1 MLNVEL
7 VQRER
12 QFRGKGSTIKH
23 SKNSSATSTNA
34 SSSKIKIPA
43 AFHEEIA
50 EYQRKPLTGNI
61 IIDMEVILNLFLQLC
76 CPRCFEEGI
85 LLSEDSTYGLCS
97 NFVIRCKH
105 CDFYSGFS
113 SSKKTLNCPEVNTR
127 FVYGMRQI
135 GKGFSA
141 GFKLCGTL
149 NLPRLS
155 KTAYTNHENK
165 LMSVISEVSELSM
178 QKAASELLVLHPTN
192 NKIVECGISVDGT
205 WQRRGY
211 SSMNGCVAALSVDT
225 GKVVEIEIM
234 SSYCPTCRKISKM
247 PRSIES
253 ETFAADHVCHSNFQ
267 GSALKMEAV
276 GATRIFQRSIVK
288 RGLKY
293 AHYYGDRDSK
303 GFISVKDTYGKDSVT
318 KYECI
323 GHVQKSSNVGNLSG
337 LQQNVIAALFHC
349 SSSVKKPM
357 HGQCP
362 IGKDSWCYYQRALS
376 CGKKPNEKYKGLSNE
391 VLNTIKP
398 TYLELCT
405 KELLT
410 KCLHGKTQNSNECLN
425 GVIWQRVPK
434 EVFVCLKILKSGALD
449 AVIQFND
456 GYKGSDTPNNAI
468 SICKDIA
475 HVLSTRGFHLRKW
488 NSNSTEFLAQF
499 SEHSSHDTQ
508 AEFSK
513 DSNESSKVL
522 GLFWNSSNDT
532 FGFQPSFELT
542 PPLTK
547 RRILSESSKIFDPL
561 GLLSAC
567 TVFMK
572 IFYQKL
578 WFTKTDWDSTIPQQL
593 TKDWLR
599 FQKAFNEINYLT
611 VPRWV
616 ILTADNTV
624 ELHGFADAASL
635 AYAAA
640 IYCRR
645 KHNGKIKVQLLVS
658 KTTVVPVK
666 QVSIPRLQ
674 LRGTHLIS
682 KLVETPLRLSPW
694 TPRLI

>member
-1 MLNVEL
+1 MGNAKRRVSAK
-7 VQRER
+7 RKR
-12 QFRGKGSTIKH
+12 QFRGNGSTIKH

-34 SSSKIKIPA
+34 SSSKIKIPP
-43 AFHEEIA
+43 AFDEEIA
-50 EYQRKPLTGNI
+50 EYQRKPLT
-61 IIDMEVILNLFLQLC
+61 
-76 CPRCFEEGI
+76 
-85 LLSEDSTYGLCS
+85 
-97 NFVIRCKH
+97 
-105 CDFYSGFS
+105 GFS

-178 QKAASELLVLHPTN
+178 QKAASELLVLHPTK

-225 GKVVEIEIM
+225 GKVVDIEIM

-293 AHYYGDRDSK
+293 AHYYGDGDSK

-323 GHVQKSSNVGNLSG
+323 GYVQKRVGARLRKLKSKNKNLSGKGKLTDSFIDRLQNYYGIAVRSNVGNLSG

-349 SSSVKKPM
+349 SSSVEKPM

-391 VLNTIKP
+391 VLNMIKP

-410 KCLHGKTQNSNECLN
+410 KYLHGKTQNSNECLN
-425 GVIWQRVPK
+425 GVIWQKVPK

-456 GYKGSDTPNNAI
+456 GYKGCVEIFKKLNITPGYFTLKSYKHLDINRINDAERHSTPNV
-468 SICKDIA
+468 K
-475 HVLSTRGFHLRKW
+475 
-488 NSNSTEFLAQF
+488 Q
-499 SEHSSHDTQ
+499 
-508 AEFSK
+508 
-513 DSNESSKVL
+513 
-522 GLFWNSSNDT
+522 
-532 FGFQPSFELT
+532 
-542 PPLTK
+542 
-547 RRILSESSKIFDPL
+547 
-561 GLLSAC
+561 
-567 TVFMK
+567 
-572 IFYQKL
+572 
-578 WFTKTDWDSTIPQQL
+578 
-593 TKDWLR
+593 
-599 FQKAFNEINYLT
+599 
-611 VPRWV
+611 
-616 ILTADNTV
+616 
-624 ELHGFADAASL
+624 
-635 AYAAA
+635 
-640 IYCRR
+640 RR
-645 KHNGKIKVQLLVS
+645 KI
-658 KTTVVPVK
+658 
-666 QVSIPRLQ
+666 
-674 LRGTHLIS
+674 LRATRKKKS
-682 KLVETPLRLSPW
+682 MF
-694 TPRLI
+694 

>member
-1 MLNVEL
+1 MGNAKRRVSAK
-7 VQRER
+7 RKR
-12 QFRGKGSTIKH
+12 QFRGNGSTIKH

-34 SSSKIKIPA
+34 SSSKIKIPP
-43 AFHEEIA
+43 AFDEEIA
-50 EYQRKPLTGNI
+50 EYQRKPLT
-61 IIDMEVILNLFLQLC
+61 E
-76 CPRCFEEGI
+76 
-85 LLSEDSTYGLCS
+85 
-97 NFVIRCKH
+97 
-105 CDFYSGFS
+105 FS

-178 QKAASELLVLHPTN
+178 QKAASELLVLHPTK

-211 SSMNGCVAALSVDT
+211 SSMNGCVAGLSVDT
-225 GKVVEIEIM
+225 GKVVDIEIM

-253 ETFAADHVCHSNFQ
+253 ETLQQIMCAIA
-267 GSALKMEAV
+267 
-276 GATRIFQRSIVK
+276 IF
-288 RGLKY
+288 
-293 AHYYGDRDSK
+293 K

-323 GHVQKSSNVGNLSG
+323 GHVQKRVGARLRKLKSKNKNLSGKGKLTDSFIDRLQKYYGIAVRSNVGNLSG

-349 SSSVKKPM
+349 SSSFEKPM

-376 CGKKPNEKYKGLSNE
+376 CGKSQTKKYKGLSNE

-456 GYKGSDTPNNAI
+456 GYKGCVEIFKKLNITPGYFTLKAYKHLDINRINYAERHSTPNV
-468 SICKDIA
+468 K
-475 HVLSTRGFHLRKW
+475 
-488 NSNSTEFLAQF
+488 Q
-499 SEHSSHDTQ
+499 
-508 AEFSK
+508 
-513 DSNESSKVL
+513 
-522 GLFWNSSNDT
+522 
-532 FGFQPSFELT
+532 
-542 PPLTK
+542 
-547 RRILSESSKIFDPL
+547 
-561 GLLSAC
+561 
-567 TVFMK
+567 
-572 IFYQKL
+572 
-578 WFTKTDWDSTIPQQL
+578 
-593 TKDWLR
+593 
-599 FQKAFNEINYLT
+599 
-611 VPRWV
+611 
-616 ILTADNTV
+616 
-624 ELHGFADAASL
+624 
-635 AYAAA
+635 
-640 IYCRR
+640 RR
-645 KHNGKIKVQLLVS
+645 KI
-658 KTTVVPVK
+658 
-666 QVSIPRLQ
+666 
-674 LRGTHLIS
+674 LRATRE
-682 KLVETPLRLSPW
+682 KKNQCFRE
-694 TPRLI
+694 